1 MFNLKKRNKKT
12 DNLFKL
18 IYIKKFLF
26 YKNNNKY
33 VLICI

>member
-1 MFNLKKRNKKT
+1 MFNLKKRNKKA

-26 YKNNNKY
+26 YKNNKY
-33 VLICI
+33 VLVYI